1 MVAKDTTINFLK
13 SHSMNEFWLK
23 VNKTLRYHARQT
35 VVDMRGFWWDQRRMP
50 ADRPIFVVSDSRSG
64 TQMLYK
70 TLSESKEIGSLQR
83 EIYAIWEKLHSP
95 ANKNWDTHALDAT
108 DASQYDRDFVTR
120 YFYAHTGNLRFV
132 DKNNQHGLA
141 VPYLHALFPDAT
153 FVYIKRNP
161 GDTLNS
167 MIEGWG
173 KPERFA
179 TWSTDLPENV
189 AIDNGSYERWCHY
202 LPDGWRDYLNS
213 SVEDV
218 CAFQY
223 GAIHKAILSAK
234 KNIPQDQWIE
244 IFYEDVVKDSVVEI
258 RKLFYKLGLIFNT
271 RLEKNSANLL
281 KKPYDPLFEIKLEKW
296 REHRHRERIERVLP
310 KVVDVAKEMGY
321 EV

>member
-1 MVAKDTTINFLK
+1 
-13 SHSMNEFWLK
+13 MNEFWIK
-23 VNKTLRYHARQT
+23 VDKTLRHHARQT
-35 VVDMRGFWWDQRRMP
+35 VVGLRGFWWDRLRMP
-50 ADRPIFVVSDSRSG
+50 ADRPIFVVSGSRSG

-83 EIYAIWEKLHSP
+83 EIYAVWDKLHSP
-95 ANKNWDTHALDAT
+95 IDKGWNTHALNAE
-108 DASQYDRDFVTR
+108 DASQYDRDFITR
-120 YFYAHTGNLRFV
+120 YFYAHTGKLRFV

-179 TWSTDLPENV
+179 TWSTELPEKI
-189 AIDNGSYERWCHY
+189 AIDDGRYTRWCHF
-202 LPDGWRDYLNS
+202 LPDGWRNYRYS

-223 GAIHKAILSAK
+223 SAIHGAILDAK
-234 KNIPQDQWIE
+234 KQISEKQWIE
-244 IFYEDVVKDSVVEI
+244 IFYEDIVKNPVPEI
-258 RKLFYKLGLIFNT
+258 RNLFQKLGLTFDAK
-271 RLEKNSANLL
+271 LEAHAAQLL

-296 REHRHRERIERVLP
+296 REHSYREKIERVLP
-310 KVVDVAKEMGY
+310 KVADIAGKMGY
-321 EV
+321 AI